1 MATPVT
7 CGSRLQEALLQGIFA
22 AALLMLALVD
32 ALPVSAQARP
42 EAGSPRAL
50 YQIGAANEAAARCRG
65 LALVDT
71 GSQAQA
77 RPDTK
82 AHPDPKGEGIS
93 SRAIAMGGAD
103 FAKEFSAA
111 YAKGLEQQICDRYL
125 RRYPWLLTRR

>member
-1 MATPVT
+1 M
-7 CGSRLQEALLQGIFA
+7 QGQFA

-32 ALPVSAQARP
+32 ALPASAQTRP
-42 EAGSPRAL
+42 ETGSPRAL
-50 YQIGAANEAAARCRG
+50 YQIGAASEAAARCRG

-77 RPDTK
+77 YRDAKAHPDTK
-82 AHPDPKGEGIS
+82 AGAIS
-93 SRAIAMGGAD
+93 SRAIVMGGAD

-111 YAKGLEQQICDRYL
+111 YAKGLEQQVCDRYL